1 VRPRRDRGVEAR
13 NTSVAPTAVSESPT
27 TPRRRLN
34 RAITLMIG
42 KLAGGPTAG
51 LCYVDHVSSGPEDYY
66 AGKDAGGG
74 QWIGSGAARVR

>member
-1 VRPRRDRGVEAR
+1 
-13 NTSVAPTAVSESPT
+13 
-27 TPRRRLN
+27 
-34 RAITLMIG
+34 MIG

-51 LCYVDHVSSGPEDYY
+51 LCYVDHVSSGAEDYY